1 MRGDV
6 TPAPKTT
13 PRPAPTTALEG
24 PRGVAEVGRDAD
36 GVDEVDESG
45 GGWQKPSLVPLRPSR
60 TGAAVIDEAEE
71 WGGPPTPC
79 SALTTA
85 LPTALATAL
94 SAGDRRSACRR
105 ASARAEAGRGGA
117 ASRAVTG
124 AASRAVTGAASR
136 ARKGAAR
143 ELLTPALLEPAPDTA
158 RALCGSAPADRL
170 V

>member
-6 TPAPKTT
+6 TPAPTTT

-45 GGWQKPSLVPLRPSR
+45 GGGQRPSLVPLRPSR
-60 TGAAVIDEAEE
+60 TGAGVIDEAEE
-71 WGGPPTPC
+71 WRGPPTPC
-79 SALTTA
+79 STLT
-85 LPTALATAL
+85 TALATAL
-94 SAGDRRSACRR
+94 SAGGRRSACRR

-117 ASRAVTG
+117 ATRAVTG

>member
-1 MRGDV
+1 
-6 TPAPKTT
+6 
-13 PRPAPTTALEG
+13 
-24 PRGVAEVGRDAD
+24 
-36 GVDEVDESG
+36 
-45 GGWQKPSLVPLRPSR
+45 LRPSR
-60 TGAAVIDEAEE
+60 TGAGAGVIDEAEE

-79 SALTTA
+79 WTLATA

-94 SAGDRRSACRR
+94 ATALSAGGRRSACRR

-143 ELLTPALLEPAPDTA
+143 VLLTPALLEPAPDTA